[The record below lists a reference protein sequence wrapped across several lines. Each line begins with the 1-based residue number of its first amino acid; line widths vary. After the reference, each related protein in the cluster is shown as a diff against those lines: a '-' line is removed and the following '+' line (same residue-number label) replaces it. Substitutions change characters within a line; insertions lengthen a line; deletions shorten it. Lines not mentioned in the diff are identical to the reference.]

1 MEFMVTQDRRSAQTE
16 KCISDM
22 SKQVGKLA
30 KAVEGLCGA
39 LGPAMKDSIK
49 NELGPKMQDM
59 KDVVSDVRRAA
70 VDLSQAASLVSMTK
84 QMQQQPVQ
92 QPQMM
97 SPSPMMDRGMIE
109 YIVHQAMQNGG
120 GGMMMGGGAGQNM
133 QGPGGSGEEMSWSQ
147 RRREQQVEQTPTRD
161 RDLSEGGLAS
171 KGMMPHQRGSDSREE
186 EERKAREARD
196 RKDAEEKK
204 RKQELEAKRREK
216 EQLENA
222 EKEKEKESGK
232 HKKPVN
238 PNALSEDEMKKIHSA
253 IRWNKPLGEL
263 AALITNPDQANCSDP
278 RNGNR
283 ALHIAAQNGFTPVCK
298 LLIAKGAEVN
308 AVNDKKNTALHMA
321 LGYDYDECG
330 EFLYSSGAD
339 GTIVNSEGHAAK
351 NGLEG
356 DKGPDGFVAPLA
368 ELREARTPD
377 ESLTALERIK
387 TEGLGN
393 DDKAGLVQCGML
405 KKKNFPESW
414 TPQVQDTFKN
424 LIMSM

>member
-1 MEFMVTQDRRSAQTE
+1 
-16 KCISDM
+16 M

-120 GGMMMGGGAGQNM
+120 GGMMMGGGGAGQNM
-133 QGPGGSGEEMSWSQ
+133 QQGGGGEEMSWSQ
-147 RRREQQVEQTPTRD
+147 RRREKQVEQTPTRD

-204 RKQELEAKRREK
+204 RKQELEAKRKEK

-253 IRWNKPLGEL
+253 IRWNKP
-263 AALITNPDQANCSDP
+263 
-278 RNGNR
+278 
-283 ALHIAAQNGFTPVCK
+283 
-298 LLIAKGAEVN
+298 
-308 AVNDKKNTALHMA
+308 HMA

-405 KKKNFPESW
+405 KKKNVPESW

>member
-1 MEFMVTQDRRSAQTE
+1 MTQDRRSAQTE

-133 QGPGGSGEEMSWSQ
+133 QQGGGGEEMSWSQ

-308 AVNDKKNTALHMA
+308 AVNDK
-321 LGYDYDECG
+321 
-330 EFLYSSGAD
+330 
-339 GTIVNSEGHAAK
+339 